1 MENYKKTR
9 TVERPSVCP
18 FLGLPPDTPEV
29 RVRDGGKIRHPL
41 RYALS
46 HMEDKP
52 RPAEDKPRPA
62 EDRGRA
68 KEGQPEDGGGAK
80 EGQQEAGQGG
90 ANGGGGAKEGQQ
102 EAGRTGR
109 QIVLTASGTGV
120 SKAITCAEIVKR
132 RVKGLHQL
140 TRVQFSTVDEVWDP
154 LETSAGLDSLTV
166 SRNLPSIWILLSKDT
181 LDQSQTGYQ
190 EPGRHDALWASKEDG
205 GGQRPG
211 HKRKKGGGGGGA
223 RGRGPGRQTVRSRDL
238 KGQSGVN

>member
-52 RPAEDKPRPA
+52 RPAEN
-62 EDRGRA
+62 EDRGGA
-68 KEGQPEDGGGAK
+68 KEGRPEDGGGAK
-80 EGQQEAGQGG
+80 EGQQEAG
-90 ANGGGGAKEGQQ
+90 
-102 EAGRTGR
+102 RTLCK
-109 QIVLTASGTGV
+109 QILLTASGTGV

-166 SRNLPSIWILLSKDT
+166 SRNLPSIWILLSRDT
-181 LDQSQTGYQ
+181 LDQSQNGYQ

-211 HKRKKGGGGGGA
+211 HKRKQGGGGT
-223 RGRGPGRQTVRSRDL
+223 RGRGPGRQTGRSRDL